1 MPTKDLT
8 LAIDVGT
15 GSVRAALVDR
25 RGNIAAFDNRTH
37 EQIVPR
43 FGWSE
48 QRPAEWW
55 EGTVASVRGVLA
67 KVPGAA
73 SRVAA
78 VAVCGQMH
86 GTVLLDDDGRLVRD
100 TAPLWND
107 KRSQELVVAFRNAH
121 RADEYLPIT
130 ANPPAPAWPA
140 FKLQWFQRHEPAVY
154 RRTTTVLMPKDWINF
169 RLTGVRAF
177 DITEASLSFLM
188 DARTWQWSAAMLDM
202 LGVDGRK
209 LPPIHRPTEILGEVT
224 AEAARETSLLG
235 GTPVVVSASDFP
247 VALLGSGAC
256 RPGRGSDV
264 TGTSSLITVI
274 GERPVAHPEI
284 TNTATPNGLWGA
296 FVIVDAGGD
305 AMRWARRA
313 FHENA
318 LDFDAIVAKAAE
330 APAGSD
336 GLFFL
341 PFLSGERLGDHP
353 NSRAQFFGLTAS
365 HGLPHLHRAI
375 LEGVAF
381 ALRRHVGVM
390 RAAGA
395 RLERLIAS
403 SGGAKT
409 RLWLQIKA
417 SMFGTPVVVPV
428 EPECGVVGCAA
439 LAAAALGEF
448 SSPEAAADALV
459 RFQEEIPPDPAWQRR
474 YDAMAPIFDRLYR
487 HSQAFYDDLDRLL
500 A

>member
-1 MPTKDLT
+1 
-8 LAIDVGT
+8 
-15 GSVRAALVDR
+15 
-25 RGNIAAFDNRTH
+25 
-37 EQIVPR
+37 
-43 FGWSE
+43 
-48 QRPAEWW
+48 
-55 EGTVASVRGVLA
+55 
-67 KVPGAA
+67 
-73 SRVAA
+73 
-78 VAVCGQMH
+78 
-86 GTVLLDDDGRLVRD
+86 
-100 TAPLWND
+100 
-107 KRSQELVVAFRNAH
+107 
-121 RADEYLPIT
+121 
-130 ANPPAPAWPA
+130 WPA
-140 FKLQWFQRHEPAVY
+140 FKLQWFQRHEEDVY
-154 RRTTTVLMPKDWINF
+154 RRATTLLMPKDWINF

-177 DITEASLSFLM
+177 DITEASLTFLM
-188 DARTWQWSAAMLDM
+188 DARSWQWSQPMLNL
-202 LGVDGRK
+202 LGIDGRK

-224 AEAARETSLLG
+224 AAAARETSLLR
-235 GTPVVVSASDFP
+235 GTPVLVSSSDFP

-264 TGTSSLITVI
+264 TGTSSLVTVI
-274 GERPVAHPEI
+274 GERPVEHPEI

-318 LDFDAIVAKAAE
+318 LDYDAIVAKAAE
-330 APAGSD
+330 APAGSE

-341 PFLSGERLGDHP
+341 PFLSGERLGAHP
-353 NSRAQFFGLTAS
+353 NSRAQLFGLTAS
-365 HGLPHLHRAI
+365 HGLAHLHRAV

-381 ALRRHVGVM
+381 ALRRHVGTM

-417 SMFGTPVVVPV
+417 SMLGTPVVVPV

-439 LAAAALGEF
+439 LAAAALGEYP
-448 SSPEAAADALV
+448 SPEAAADALV
-459 RFQEEIPPDPAWQRR
+459 RFQDEILPDPAWQER

>member
-1 MPTKDLT
+1 MAMKDLT

-25 RGNIAAFDNRTH
+25 RGNIAAFDNLAH
-37 EQIVPR
+37 EQIVRR

-55 EGTVASVRGVLA
+55 EGTVASIRGVLA

-78 VAVCGQMH
+78 IAVCGQMH

-107 KRSQELVVAFRNAH
+107 KRAQELVVAFRNGH
-121 RADEYLPIT
+121 RAEDYLPIT
-130 ANPPAPAWPA
+130 GNPPAPAWPA
-140 FKLQWFQRHEPAVY
+140 FKLQWFQRHEEDVY

-169 RLTGVRAF
+169 RLTGIRAF
-177 DITEASLSFLM
+177 EITEASLSFLM
-188 DARTWQWSAAMLDM
+188 DARTWQWSPAMLDM
-202 LGVDGRK
+202 MGIDGRK

-224 AEAARETSLLG
+224 AAAAQETSLLS
-235 GTPVVVSASDFP
+235 GTPVLVSASDFP
-247 VALLGSGAC
+247 MALLGSGAC

-264 TGTSSLITVI
+264 TGTSSLITVV
-274 GERPVAHPEI
+274 GDRPVEHPEI

-341 PFLSGERLGDHP
+341 PFLTGERLGAHP
-353 NSRAQFFGLTAS
+353 NSRAQYFGLTAT
-365 HGLPHLHRAI
+365 HGLAHLHRAI

-381 ALRRHVGVM
+381 AMRRHVGTM

-417 SMFGTPVVVPV
+417 SMLGTRVVVPV
-428 EPECGVVGCAA
+428 EPECGVIGCAA
-439 LAAAALGEF
+439 LAAAAMGEF
-448 SSPEAAADALV
+448 PTPEAAADVLV
-459 RFQEEIPPDPAWQRR
+459 RFQEEIAPDPAWQER
-474 YDAMAPIFDRLYR
+474 YDAMAPIFDRLYL

>member
-1 MPTKDLT
+1 MPSKDLT
-8 LAIDVGT
+8 LAVDVGT

-25 RGNIAAFDNRTH
+25 SGNIAAFDNRAH
-37 EQIVPR
+37 EQIIPQ

-55 EGTVASVRGVLA
+55 DGTVASVRGVLG
-67 KVPGAA
+67 KVPEAA
-73 SRVAA
+73 SRVAI

-86 GTVLLDDDGRLVRD
+86 GTVLLDDDGRLVRE

-107 KRSQELVVAFRNAH
+107 KRAQDLVVAFRERHPA
-121 RADEYLPIT
+121 RDYLAIT
-130 ANPPAPAWPA
+130 GNPPAPAWPG
-140 FKLQWFQRHEPAVY
+140 FKLQWFQRHEEDVY

-169 RLTGVRAF
+169 RLTGVRAL
-177 DITEASLSFLM
+177 DITEASLTFLM
-188 DARTWQWSAAMLDM
+188 DARSWQWSQAMLEM
-202 LGVDGRK
+202 LGLDGRK
-209 LPPIHRPTEILGEVT
+209 LPPIRRPTEILGEVT
-224 AEAARETSLLG
+224 EAAARETSLLR
-235 GTPVVVSASDFP
+235 GTPVLASSSDFP
-247 VALLGSGAC
+247 MALLGSGAC

-264 TGTSSLITVI
+264 TGTSSLITLV
-274 GERPVAHPEI
+274 GERPVEHPEI

-318 LDFDAIVAKAAE
+318 LEFDAIVAKAAT
-330 APAGSD
+330 APAGSG

-341 PFLSGERLGDHP
+341 PYLTGERLGEHP

-365 HGLPHLHRAI
+365 HGLAHLHRAV

-381 ALRRHVGVM
+381 GLRRHVATM

-395 RLERLIAS
+395 RLDQLIAS
-403 SGGAKT
+403 GGGAKT
-409 RLWLQIKA
+409 RLWLEIKA
-417 SMFGTPVVVPV
+417 SMLGTRVVVPA

-439 LAAAALGEF
+439 LAAAAMGRF
-448 SSPEAAADALV
+448 PSVEAAADALV
-459 RFQEEIPPDPAWQRR
+459 RVQEEILPNPAWQER
-474 YDAMAPIFDRLYR
+474 YDAMAPLFDRLYS
-487 HSQAFYDDLDRLL
+487 HSQSFYDDLDRLL